1 MKFLKDRIL
10 PLFMTALLGGLLPAC
25 VNEDEGTSIASDD
38 GSFFISIAISAG
50 NASLARAESDLT
62 DEEGTSVEN
71 NINIGDLK
79 IYAFSIPTD
88 NNASNSALLTQIYPK
103 DDNNSNII
111 EADVKKSVPGTYM
124 LEAELNNT
132 FFDNHKDFC
141 LVAVAN
147 WTPFVSPD
155 FSLPDGKELS
165 VLGNEELLFGRKID
179 VNKQAWTPNG
189 EEGIPMFGLH
199 KASLAGYDKKH
210 NNKFAPLLLGKVN
223 MLRAFAKIE
232 VRNGMKDKEITGVS
246 ISSYNKNGYFTPSLI
261 GNQLSDTENVT
272 SANIPNPVESSAE
285 ELSFSGKDGAFV
297 AYLPEY
303 ELTNGKR
310 DIITVTIDEKKY
322 LLSLAPYTD
331 DGPNEKPTEDYWKA
345 LLRNHIYR
353 YIITGVEEDEPAQ
366 LTINYMVCPMESGT
380 SGDIYFD

>member
-1 MKFLKDRIL
+1 
-10 PLFMTALLGGLLPAC
+10 MTALLGGLLPAC
-25 VNEDEGTSIASDD
+25 VNEDEGTSTASDD

-50 NASLARAESDLT
+50 NASPARAESDLT

-147 WTPFVSPD
+147 WTPFVSLD

-165 VLGNEELLFGRKID
+165 VLGNEELLFGQNID

-232 VRNGMKDKEITGVS
+232 IRNGMKDKEITGVS
-246 ISSYNKNGYFTPSLI
+246 ISSYNKMGYFTPSLI

-272 SANIPNPVESSAE
+272 SANIPNPVESSVE

-310 DIITVTIDEKKY
+310 DIITVTIDEKNIFC
-322 LLSLAPYTD
+322 LWLHILMMARMRSR
-331 DGPNEKPTEDYWKA
+331 
-345 LLRNHIYR
+345 LR
-353 YIITGVEEDEPAQ
+353 IIGKH
-366 LTINYMVCPMESGT
+366 C
-380 SGDIYFD
+380 

>member
-25 VNEDEGTSIASDD
+25 VNEDEGTSTASDD

-50 NASLARAESDLT
+50 NASPARAESDLT

-71 NINIGDLK
+71 NINIGDLR

-165 VLGNEELLFGRKID
+165 VLGNEELLFGQKID

-232 VRNGMKDKEITGVS
+232 IRNGMKDKEITGVS
-246 ISSYNKNGYFTPSLI
+246 ISSYNKKGYFTPSLI

-285 ELSFSGKDGAFV
+285 ELPFSGKDGAFV

>member
-25 VNEDEGTSIASDD
+25 VNEDEGTSTASDD

-50 NASLARAESDLT
+50 NASPARAESDLT

-79 IYAFSIPTD
+79 IYAFSIPTN

-147 WTPFVSPD
+147 WTPFVSLD

-165 VLGNEELLFGRKID
+165 VLGNEELLFGQNID

-232 VRNGMKDKEITGVS
+232 IRNGMKDKEITGVS
-246 ISSYNKNGYFTPSLI
+246 ISSYNKMGYFTPSLI

-272 SANIPNPVESSAE
+272 SANIPNPVESSVE

>member
-25 VNEDEGTSIASDD
+25 VNEDEGTSTASDD

-50 NASLARAESDLT
+50 NASPARAESDLT

-147 WTPFVSPD
+147 WTPFVSLD

-165 VLGNEELLFGRKID
+165 VLGNEELLFGQNID

-232 VRNGMKDKEITGVS
+232 IRNGMKDKEITGVS
-246 ISSYNKNGYFTPSLI
+246 ISSYNKMGYFTPSLI

>member
-1 MKFLKDRIL
+1 
-10 PLFMTALLGGLLPAC
+10 MTALLGGLLPAC
-25 VNEDEGTSIASDD
+25 VNEDEGTSTASDD

-50 NASLARAESDLT
+50 NASPARAESDLT

-147 WTPFVSPD
+147 WTPFVSLD

-165 VLGNEELLFGRKID
+165 VLGNEELLFGQNID

-232 VRNGMKDKEITGVS
+232 IRNGMKDKEITGVS
-246 ISSYNKNGYFTPSLI
+246 ISSYYKMGYFTPSLI

-272 SANIPNPVESSAE
+272 SANIPNPVESSVE

-366 LTINYMVCPMESGT
+366 LTINYTVCPMNEVPPV
-380 SGDIYFD
+380 DITFD

>member
-1 MKFLKDRIL
+1 
-10 PLFMTALLGGLLPAC
+10 MTALLGGLLPAC
-25 VNEDEGTSIASDD
+25 VNEDEGTSTASDD

-50 NASLARAESDLT
+50 NASPARAESDLT

-147 WTPFVSPD
+147 WTPFVSLD

-165 VLGNEELLFGRKID
+165 VLGNEELLFGQNID

-232 VRNGMKDKEITGVS
+232 IRNGMKDKEITGVS
-246 ISSYNKNGYFTPSLI
+246 ISSYNKTGYFTPLLI

-272 SANIPNPVESSAE
+272 SANIPNPVESSVE

-366 LTINYMVCPMESGT
+366 LTINYTVCPMNEVPPV
-380 SGDIYFD
+380 DITFD

>member
-25 VNEDEGTSIASDD
+25 VNEDEGTSTASDD

-50 NASLARAESDLT
+50 NASPARAESDLT

-147 WTPFVSPD
+147 WTPFVSLD

-165 VLGNEELLFGRKID
+165 VLGNEELLFGQNID

-232 VRNGMKDKEITGVS
+232 IRNGMKDKEITGVS
-246 ISSYNKNGYFTPSLI
+246 ISSYNKMGYFTPSLI

-272 SANIPNPVESSAE
+272 SANIPNPVESSVE

>member
-25 VNEDEGTSIASDD
+25 VNEDEGTSTASDD

-50 NASLARAESDLT
+50 NASPARAESDLT

-147 WTPFVSPD
+147 WTPFVSLD

-165 VLGNEELLFGRKID
+165 VLGNEELLFGQNID

-232 VRNGMKDKEITGVS
+232 IRNGMKDKEITGVS
-246 ISSYNKNGYFTPSLI
+246 ISSYNKMGYFTPSLI

-272 SANIPNPVESSAE
+272 SANIPNPVESSVE
-285 ELSFSGKDGAFV
+285 ELSFSGKDVAFV

>member
-25 VNEDEGTSIASDD
+25 VNEDEGTSTASDD

-50 NASLARAESDLT
+50 NASPARAESDLT

-147 WTPFVSPD
+147 WTPFVSLD

-165 VLGNEELLFGRKID
+165 VLGNEELLFGQNID

-232 VRNGMKDKEITGVS
+232 IRNGMKDKEITGVS
-246 ISSYNKNGYFTPSLI
+246 ISSYNKMGYFTPSLI

-272 SANIPNPVESSAE
+272 SANIPNPVESSVE

-366 LTINYMVCPMESGT
+366 LTINYTVCPMNEVPPV
-380 SGDIYFD
+380 DITFD

>member
-1 MKFLKDRIL
+1 
-10 PLFMTALLGGLLPAC
+10 MTALLGGLLPAC
-25 VNEDEGTSIASDD
+25 VNEDEGTSTASDD

-50 NASLARAESDLT
+50 NASPARAESDLT

-79 IYAFSIPTD
+79 IYAFS
-88 NNASNSALLTQIYPK
+88 K

-147 WTPFVSPD
+147 WTPFVSLD

-165 VLGNEELLFGRKID
+165 VLGNEELLFGQNID

-232 VRNGMKDKEITGVS
+232 IRNGMKDKEITGVS
-246 ISSYNKNGYFTPSLI
+246 ISSYNKMGYFTPSLI

-272 SANIPNPVESSAE
+272 SANIPNPVESSVE

-366 LTINYMVCPMESGT
+366 LTINYTVCPMNEVPPV
-380 SGDIYFD
+380 DITFD

>member
-25 VNEDEGTSIASDD
+25 VNEDEGTSTASDD

-50 NASLARAESDLT
+50 NASPARAESDLT

-147 WTPFVSPD
+147 WTPFVSLD

-165 VLGNEELLFGRKID
+165 VLGNEELLFGQKIE

-232 VRNGMKDKEITGVS
+232 IRNGMKDKEITGVS
-246 ISSYNKNGYFTPSLI
+246 ISSYNKTGYFTPLLI

-322 LLSLAPYTD
+322 LLSLAPYTV

-353 YIITGVEEDEPAQ
+353 YTITGVEEDEPAQ

>member
-10 PLFMTALLGGLLPAC
+10 PLFMTALLGGLLPAY
-25 VNEDEGTSIASDD
+25 VNEDEGTSTASDD

-50 NASLARAESDLT
+50 NASPARAESDLT

-147 WTPFVSPD
+147 WTPFVSLD

-165 VLGNEELLFGRKID
+165 VLGNEELLFGQNID

-232 VRNGMKDKEITGVS
+232 IRNGMKDKEITGVS
-246 ISSYNKNGYFTPSLI
+246 ISSYNKMGYFTPSLI

-272 SANIPNPVESSAE
+272 SANIPNPVESSVE

-366 LTINYMVCPMESGT
+366 LTINYTVCPMNEVPPV
-380 SGDIYFD
+380 DITFD